1 MNSMPLHAAKTNIFW
16 VEFVEWKDKTNKVL
30 YAESKFERY
39 FGLKIAALLVKMI
52 YHMWGFGGSVMIDSV
67 FVYVT
72 SAV

>member
-1 MNSMPLHAAKTNIFW
+1 MLPKNTFWINI
-16 VEFVEWKDKTNKVL
+16 VEGKGNPTKNL

-52 YHMWGFGGSVMIDSV
+52 YHMWGFGGSVMINSV